1 MPVHHP
7 PPEYLLHYVWHTL
20 HFDRQDL
27 VTACG
32 KAVHVQ
38 FQGRWNRDQGPD
50 FLNANLEIGG
60 LQWHGNV
67 EIHLHSKDWYRHAHQ
82 ADPNYNSTILH
93 VVLDS
98 DGEPVFRQD
107 GTEIPE
113 LALKGRIDSGV
124 LHKYDLLQ
132 LSQDQI
138 PCQSLIGGV
147 RQIHIY
153 SWIERLAIAR
163 MQEKAET
170 IRRRLEIQVQDWEQV
185 LWEEIAAMM
194 GGPVNQEAFRFI
206 ARQVPFSV
214 LKKYHSRLRQLEA
227 LLFGGAGL
235 LAAETKADEYYGYL
249 QTEWLFLREKH
260 QLHGLLPAN
269 LRFLRMRPAAF
280 PTIRLSQLAG
290 LIHCFPQLIRLL
302 ESGQFGALLKSRI
315 HASPYWE
322 SHYRFFEPAETRKKS
337 LGKSQKEILI
347 INTLIPMAWLY
358 GEAHGR
364 DQLEE
369 LIESALALLPAEQ
382 NRITALFGDMG
393 IKAANALQS
402 QGILQLKRHYCDQRH
417 CLTCGIGHQVL
428 KG

>member
-1 MPVHHP
+1 MPVQQP

-20 HFDRQDL
+20 NFEHQHL
-27 VTACG
+27 ETVCG
-32 KAVHVQ
+32 KTVHIQ
-38 FQGRWNRDQGPD
+38 YQGRWNRDQGPD
-50 FLNANLEIGG
+50 FLEANLQIGG

-67 EIHLHSKDWYRHAHQ
+67 EMHLHSRDWYRHTHQ
-82 ADPNYNSTILH
+82 TDPHYNSTILH
-93 VVLDS
+93 VVLES
-98 DGEPVFRQD
+98 DGAPVIRQD

-113 LALKGRIDSGV
+113 LVLQGRIDPQV
-124 LHKYDLLQ
+124 LHTYDQLQ

-138 PCQSLIGGV
+138 PCQALIGRV

-163 MQEKAET
+163 IQEKAEA
-170 IRRRLEIQVQDWEQV
+170 IRQRLEIQVQDWEQV
-185 LWEEIAAMM
+185 VWEEIAAMM

-214 LKKYHSRLRQLEA
+214 LKKYHSRVRQLEA

-235 LAAETKADEYYGYL
+235 LATEAKGDEYYEFL

-290 LIHCFPQLIRLL
+290 LIHAFPQLIRLL
-302 ESGQFGALLKSRI
+302 DRAQFGALFKSQI

-322 SHYRFFEPAETRKKS
+322 SHYRFFEPTDTRKKS

-364 DQLEE
+364 DELED
-369 LIESALALLPAEQ
+369 LIEQALALLSAEK
-382 NRITALFGDMG
+382 NRITALFEEMN
-393 IKAANALQS
+393 IKASHALHS
-402 QGILQLKRHYCDQRH
+402 QGILQLKRQYCDQRQ